1 MTTLSRKQTEVRERE
16 RRFLDVARKM
26 LIDHGF
32 AGLNMDDLAKAT
44 QYSKG
49 TVYGHFCSKEDLV
62 TALAI
67 QSMEQRLSLFDRA
80 SRFVGLP
87 REQMLA
93 IGVADELFVRL
104 HPTYFRSEL
113 VIKMAEMES
122 RVSPDRRETIERL
135 DQQCFS
141 WVLKIIESAIA
152 RGDLCVPAPRKPS
165 DLVFAVFSLAI
176 GTSTIIMNFC
186 PLLEKFQIAD
196 PFASYREN
204 AQVLLDGFGWKPLR
218 AEWDYAATY
227 QRIAQEIFPDEC
239 ERIGLT

>member
-1 MTTLSRKQTEVRERE
+1 MRSVSANSGL
-16 RRFLDVARKM
+16 LDVARKM

-32 AGLNMDDLAKAT
+32 AGLNMDELAKAT
-44 QYSKG
+44 EYSKG

-80 SRFVGLP
+80 SRFAGLP
-87 REQMLA
+87 RERMLA

-113 VIKMAEMES
+113 VIKMADMEA
-122 RVSPDRRETIERL
+122 RVSPERRETIERL

-141 WVLKIIESAIA
+141 WVLKIIEAAIE
-152 RGDLCVPAPRKPS
+152 RGDLSVPPPRKPS
-165 DLVFAVFSLAI
+165 DLVFAVFSMAI

-227 QRIAQEIFPDEC
+227 RRIAKEIFPDEC
-239 ERIGLT
+239 QRIGLT